1 MCPAQQEAWGQ
12 ILLAEN
18 KSQKHLKK
26 SFTGEN
32 VKVKFLLK
40 SSLNFCARK
49 KILDVKYRR
58 QIISFEVLYKIKS
71 KPKKQYVCRYL
82 GN

>member
-1 MCPAQQEAWGQ
+1 MFFE
-12 ILLAEN
+12 LLW
-18 KSQKHLKK
+18 K
-26 SFTGEN
+26 
-32 VKVKFLLK
+32 
-40 SSLNFCARK
+40 K

-71 KPKKQYVCRYL
+71 KPKKQYVCHYL